1 MQGKPNYM
9 KIIQDVL
16 LDIERSGVGAR
27 LEEQTTV
34 GNDRVFRYRL
44 TDGTE
49 GDPHKSPYYQPA
61 VSLRDGRNRE
71 VYETETKVMRAM
83 SRHGLRPN
91 GKEFNKVS
99 VIISFLDDKDDKLK
113 AYLIQTKDNEK
124 YLAFHVQE

>member
-1 MQGKPNYM
+1 MQGKSDYM
-9 KIIQDVL
+9 KIVQDVL
-16 LDIERSGVGAR
+16 SDIERSGVGVR

-34 GNDRVFRYRL
+34 GNDRVLRYRL
-44 TDGTE
+44 IDGTE
-49 GDPHKSPYYQPA
+49 PYYQLT

-99 VIISFLDDKDDKLK
+99 VIIPFLDNKDDKLK
-113 AYLIQTKDNEK
+113 AYLIQRKDNEK
-124 YLAFHVQE
+124 YLAFHIQE